1 MELPFVCP
9 VVGRVFSSSCWE
21 TRDLAVVLDAD
32 GKKCLRGR
40 VRVACPL
47 CGGWHDFAPEELA
60 CPLAG
65 AVPDAG
71 EDRNGKGGA

>member
-9 VVGRVFSSSCWE
+9 VMGRFFSSSHWE
-21 TRDLAVVLDAD
+21 TTDLAVGQDAD
-32 GKKCLRGR
+32 GNKCLRGR

-47 CGGWHDFAPEELA
+47 CGGWHDFAPEELV

-65 AVPDAG
+65 VLPGAG
-71 EDRNGKGGA
+71 QKRNGKGGS